1 MSQLCHS
8 IPSRREDDARA
19 ISSRRRL
26 QSLGYALDAS
36 GLAKALRSPEV
47 AVRAE
52 AAFLLGYAADS
63 SAAEVLRQ
71 SLKDSS
77 ARVRVE
83 AALALA
89 RSGKPEEAKPF
100 LRAELKGELFE
111 DAPLRAARALALLG
125 EAAGYGRVM
134 EALASPLP
142 SNRMEA
148 IAVLPAF
155 LPFAG
160 QKVGDRTVDPVGN
173 LIRAASDSEAILRR
187 DALSAIVLTD
197 DPRSFPALEIA
208 LKDPEPTVRELA
220 QSLLDNSAETE
231 SECE

>member
-1 MSQLCHS
+1 MSQVCHS
-8 IPSRREDDARA
+8 LPSRREDDARA

-26 QSLGYALDAS
+26 QSLGYGLDAS

-47 AVRAE
+47 SVRAE
-52 AAFLLGYAADS
+52 AAFLLGYAADA
-63 SAAEVLRQ
+63 SAADVLQRAV
-71 SLKDSS
+71 KDDS

-89 RSGKPEEAKPF
+89 RSGKPEEAKPL

-125 EAAGYGRVM
+125 EPSGYGRVM
-134 EALASPLP
+134 EALASPFP

-160 QKVGDRTVDPVGN
+160 ETIGEHAIDPVGN
-173 LIRAASDSEAILRR
+173 LIRAASDSEAMLRR
-187 DALSAIVLTD
+187 DALSAIALTD
-197 DPRSFPALEIA
+197 DPRAIPALQAA
-208 LKDPEPTVRELA
+208 LKDPDSSVRELA

-231 SECE
+231 RECE